1 MAGVFTAIGI
11 FSSIMTKNQ
20 MVAGMLSFTL
30 ITLYIS
36 LMSISSKSNIN
47 NGNLEG
53 NYQLLEQSLAPLT
66 NGFEKLEQF
75 SVGFIDVATIFHQI
89 IFIMFFLVLSTI
101 QLNRL
106 NK

>member
-1 MAGVFTAIGI
+1 MITI
-11 FSSIMTKNQ
+11 KNSVQ
-20 MVAGMLSFTL
+20 ELVNLAKT
-30 ITLYIS
+30 
-36 LMSISSKSNIN
+36 NIN
-47 NGNLEG
+47 NGNLDG
-53 NYQLLEQSLAPLT
+53 NYHLLEQSIAPLT

-75 SVGFIDVATIFHQI
+75 TVGFVDLATIFHQI